1 MSSSDRTLFQIAL
14 VPAPEDGGQVLCQ
27 VQFENVGDA
36 AGQKLTIVTHQH
48 HTTAQIPDKVL
59 QPCQS
64 VEVEIVGRLIE

>member
-1 MSSSDRTLFQIAL
+1 MNPGARNEVRLLLGKLFVLLAPVSSSDRTLFQIAL

-48 HTTAQIPDKVL
+48 HTTA
-59 QPCQS
+59 
-64 VEVEIVGRLIE
+64 